1 MGDFYFPNSTIL
13 YHVSSSQF
21 HIWKKNKGKRHKVVQ
36 CKIQIAYGFHK
47 PKESV
52 LDKASSR
59 DLIHA
64 NASSFCVAGLNQG
77 CSGHTKN
84 PRPRGC
90 SHLPQELPPALAGQ
104 TEPSPSSWEVWSPS
118 TSYSRAGKAQSLEK
132 QKRFAFCGWKYLLP
146 FLLRKWLMLLSHS
159 CSQEGRKGEPWLHKW
174 ARVLSFR
181 TQSSVP
187 APTARPTHVL
197 LTHSKDFRM
206 GCASALD
213 HPGESVTLRRW
224 GSGSKGLRV

>member
-1 MGDFYFPNSTIL
+1 MLFWKIRGAKNVGDFYFPNSTIL

-21 HIWKKNKGKRHKVVQ
+21 HIWKKNKDKRHKVVQ
-36 CKIQIAYGFHK
+36 CKIQIIYGFHK
-47 PKESV
+47 SKESV

-146 FLLRKWLMLLSHS
+146 FLLRKWLILLSHS
-159 CSQEGRKGEPWLHKW
+159 HALRKGEKGSPGFKSEPEFYFPHTEL
-174 ARVLSFR
+174 
-181 TQSSVP
+181 
-187 APTARPTHVL
+187 
-197 LTHSKDFRM
+197 
-206 GCASALD
+206 CAC
-213 HPGESVTLRRW
+213 TRN
-224 GSGSKGLRV
+224 